1 MPLTRLVNRMD
12 CTEFRQMVLGDPSTA
27 EGEAHLESCADCQ
40 AYLGDVH
47 ALDSVIRDAMSIE
60 VPKLEMPELPD
71 IESATVV
78 SLAERRRARA
88 PVWLAT
94 AAAITMAAVFGV
106 YTYTSST
113 DYASLA
119 DEIVAHMDHEPQS
132 LRVTDV
138 AVSEERLARVVP
150 ASMANLSPST
160 GLITY
165 AQSCRINGNTVPH
178 LVIQGERGPVTIL
191 LLPDEKIEAATPL
204 RGASVNGV
212 LIPVGDGSIAIIGEE
227 STESL
232 ERIEKSFKD
241 AVSWR
246 T

>member
-1 MPLTRLVNRMD
+1 
-12 CTEFRQMVLGDPSTA
+12 MVLGDPSTA
-27 EGEAHLESCADCQ
+27 EGEAHLETCAGCR
-40 AYLGDVH
+40 AYVDEVDAVDTAIRGALSIDVP
-47 ALDSVIRDAMSIE
+47 ALS
-60 VPKLEMPELPD
+60 MPALPD
-71 IESATVV
+71 VDTANVV

-94 AAAITMAAVFGV
+94 AAAVVMAAVFGV

-113 DYASLA
+113 EFASLA

-138 AVSEERLARVVP
+138 AVSETRLSRVVP

-165 AQSCRINGNTVPH
+165 AQSCEINGNKVPH

-191 LLPDEKIEAATPL
+191 LLPDEKIDAAMPL
-204 RGASVNGV
+204 EGTSVSGV

-227 STESL
+227 SPESL
-232 ERIEKSFKD
+232 ERIEKNFVE

>member
-1 MPLTRLVNRMD
+1 MN

-27 EGEAHLESCADCQ
+27 DGEAHLETCSDCRVFVDEI
-40 AYLGDVH
+40 A
-47 ALDSVIRDAMSIE
+47 ALDVTLKEAMSLD
-60 VPKLEMPELPD
+60 VPELKMPELPEID
-71 IESATVV
+71 TENVV

-88 PVWLAT
+88 PVWLAA
-94 AAAITMAAVFGV
+94 AAAITMAAVFGA
-106 YTYTSST
+106 YTYNAST
-113 DYASLA
+113 DYSTLA
-119 DEIVAHMDHEPQS
+119 DEIVAHMDHEPYS

-138 AVSEERLARVVP
+138 AVSEDRLTRVVP
-150 ASMANLSPST
+150 ATMANLSSET

-165 AQSCRINGNTVPH
+165 AQSCEINGHKVPH

-191 LLPDEKIEAATPL
+191 LLPEEKIEAATPL
-204 RGASVNGV
+204 KGANVNGV

-227 STESL
+227 SAESMK
-232 ERIEKSFKD
+232 RIEKSFVD